1 MPTVQTD
8 IKAAPLPLR
17 NDTILGVCEA
27 IGEDFG
33 FNPNWLRLVF
43 AATFYF
49 NPVAVVGSYLAL
61 GLLVAASRWFAPKQA
76 AATVTHEHVV
86 DAEPLAIAA

>member
-1 MPTVQTD
+1 MQTVPTEIRPT
-8 IKAAPLPLR
+8 PLPLR
-17 NDTILGVCEA
+17 TETILGVCEA

-33 FNPNWLRLVF
+33 FNPNWLRLLF

-49 NPVAVVGSYLAL
+49 NPLAVVGSYLAL